1 MKKLKELFLFLLF
14 LCLSSYFI
22 ACSSSHGPLFKKVSS
37 IPPHQ
42 SVIYLFRSN
51 DKVNSEFLITCNNK
65 EVCILENN
73 GYFPYLVNDGKVVLK
88 SFVQFKFFATG
99 LLDLATADSSMLI
112 FKADAGKSYYVECI
126 PKGANK
132 NELKISLVPEN
143 YGSIKIKNC
152 SLLDSGLD

>member
-1 MKKLKELFLFLLF
+1 MFCVKHILKFLILFLISLVY
-14 LCLSSYFI
+14 LS
-22 ACSSSHGPLFKKVSS
+22 CSSSQGPLFKKVTN

-65 EVCILENN
+65 EVCLLENN
-73 GYFPYLVNDGKVVLK
+73 GYFPYLVNEGKVVIR

-112 FKADAGKSYYVECI
+112 FKADAGKSYYVECTS
-126 PKGANK
+126 KESNK

-143 YGSIKIKNC
+143 YGSIKIKEC
-152 SLLDSGLD
+152 PPA